1 VAKDYCDLT
10 VPVNTVAPI
19 IAVIDDEAAVVVPRE

>member
-10 VPVNTVAPI
+10 VPVNIAALT
-19 IAVIDDEAAVVVPRE
+19 IAVIDDEAATFVPRE